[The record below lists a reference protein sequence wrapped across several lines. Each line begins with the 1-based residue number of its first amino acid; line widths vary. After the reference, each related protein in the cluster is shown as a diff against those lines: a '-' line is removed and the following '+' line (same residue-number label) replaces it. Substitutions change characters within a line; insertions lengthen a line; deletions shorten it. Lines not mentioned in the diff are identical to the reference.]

1 MAIQQ
6 PQRNNHRMVEKQKTL
21 ANPFIIQGKG
31 LHTGVNVIMNFL
43 PAPVNHGFK
52 FKRVDLDKQPIIPAD
67 VDLVIDTSRGT
78 LLEKDGARIGTI
90 EHALAALVGMDLDN
104 VLIEVNNEEAP
115 IMDGSS
121 KYFVEAIETAGI
133 IEQDAERD
141 YFEIKEKIEIYDEK
155 SDSEI
160 IALPDD
166 DFRLNVLIS
175 FKSRVLNNQFAT
187 LDSISG
193 FKDEIASCRT
203 FVFLH
208 ELEFLLNNNLI
219 KGGELNNAIV
229 IIDKEVSQEE
239 LNRLA
244 DLFHHD
250 RVEVKPQGILNNL
263 ELHFDNECARHKL
276 LDVIGDLALCGKHI
290 KGRIIATKPGHRP
303 NTIFAQALK
312 DNWRKQQAAPP
323 EYNPNKQPLLDVNRI
338 KEYLPHR
345 YPFLMV
351 DKILSMNKDEVIG
364 LKSVTSNEP
373 FFEGHFPGEPIMPGV
388 LLIEAMAQ
396 TGGILVLSMLTGK
409 YSTYFI
415 RIDNVKFRKKVVP
428 GDTLIFKLTL
438 NSPIRR
444 GIASMKGLTYVGDKI
459 VAEGDFMAQ
468 IVKQA
473 EE

>member
-1 MAIQQ
+1 
-6 PQRNNHRMVEKQKTL
+6 MVVKQKTL
-21 ANPFIIQGKG
+21 AKSFKIEGKG
-31 LHTGVNVIMNFL
+31 LHTGVNVTMNFL
-43 PAPVNHGFK
+43 PAPENHGFK
-52 FKRVDLDKQPIIPAD
+52 FKRVDLENQPIIDAD
-67 VDLVIDTSRGT
+67 VDLVVDTSRGT

-90 EHALAALVGMDLDN
+90 EHALAALIGMDLDN
-104 VLIEVNNEEAP
+104 VLVEVNNEEAP
-115 IMDGSS
+115 IIDGSS
-121 KYFVEAIETAGI
+121 RYFVEAIDKAGI
-133 IEQDAERD
+133 VEQKAERE
-141 YFEIKEKIEIYDEK
+141 YFEIKEKIQITDEK
-155 SDSEI
+155 SGSEI

-166 DFRLNVLIS
+166 DYRLNVMIS

-187 LDSISG
+187 LETISD
-193 FKDEIASCRT
+193 FKEEIANCRT

-229 IIDKEVSQEE
+229 IIDKEVTQDE
-239 LNRLA
+239 LDRLA

-263 ELHFDNECARHKL
+263 DLHFDNECARHKL

-290 KGRIIATKPGHRP
+290 KGRIIATKPGHGP
-303 NTIFAQALK
+303 NTLFAQALK
-312 DNWRKQQAAPP
+312 NNWRKTQSGPP
-323 EYNPNKQPLLDVNRI
+323 EYDPNAAPVMDVNHI
-338 KEYLPHR
+338 KELLPHR

-351 DKILSMNKDEVIG
+351 DKVISINKEEVIG
-364 LKSVTSNEP
+364 VKSVTANEP
-373 FFEGHFPGEPIMPGV
+373 FFQGHFPEEPVMPGV

-396 TGGILVLSMLTGK
+396 TGGLLVLCGREGK

-438 NSPIRR
+438 TSPIRR
-444 GIASMKGLTYVGDKI
+444 GIATMKGLTYVGNKV
-459 VAEGDFMAQ
+459 VAEGEFMAQ
-468 IVKQA
+468 IVKQT